1 MDARQTELWL
11 RMTADAVRG
20 ADDAQRALDA
30 LGKAPLSPASLEAWM
45 KLWLPRDEQGT
56 ATGISR
62 TEVSDFHTMLENWWQ
77 MLGVVPRYRYD
88 ELSTHYAELK
98 QRLEDSEKT
107 VRRLRKTLG
116 TEGGQA
122 EASDMLDAWEEL
134 TERTLA
140 TQAEWTQRWMQ
151 GWTTEPGSGAP
162 TGDETE

>member
-20 ADDAQRALDA
+20 ADDAQRALDE

-45 KLWLPRDEQGT
+45 KLWLPGGRQGE
-56 ATGISR
+56 AAGISR
-62 TEVSDFHTMLENWWQ
+62 TEVSDFHTMLESWWR
-77 MLGVVPRYRYD
+77 MLGVVPKYRYD
-88 ELSTHYAELK
+88 ELRNRYEELK

-122 EASDMLDAWEEL
+122 EASGMLDAWQEM

-140 TQAEWTQRWMQ
+140 TQAEWTERWMQ
-151 GWTTEPGSGAP
+151 GWTDGAEQWRS
-162 TGDETE
+162 D

>member
-88 ELSTHYAELK
+88 ELSTRCEELK
-98 QRLEDSEKT
+98 KRLEDSEKT

-122 EASDMLDAWEEL
+122 EASDMLDAWEEM

-140 TQAEWTQRWMQ
+140 TQAEWAQRWMQ
-151 GWTTEPGSGAP
+151 GWTTEPGTGAP
-162 TGDETE
+162 TSNETE